1 MRKFFLASLV
11 AVALMLPAMNFTSQA
26 ASVMTSLNRT
36 IAIIEG
42 WALFATSNEDEG
54 KITQIKIYR
63 LTTGELVRT
72 QQFDSY
78 EASISLKDLPGGA
91 YSAVIICQYT
101 YSTKQFKL

>member
-11 AVALMLPAMNFTSQA
+11 AVALTLPAMNFTSQA

-36 IAIIEG
+36 VSFIEG
-42 WALFATSNEDEG
+42 WVLFATSNEDEG

-63 LTTGELVRT
+63 RTTGELVRT

>member
-11 AVALMLPAMNFTSQA
+11 AVALTLPAMNFTSQA
-26 ASVMTSLNRT
+26 ASIFNFSKVISV
-36 IAIIEG
+36 IDG
-42 WALFATSNEDEG
+42 WVLFATSNEDEG

-78 EASISLKDLPGGA
+78 EASIGLKDLPGGA

>member
-1 MRKFFLASLV
+1 MKKFFLASLV

-26 ASVMTSLNRT
+26 ASIMTSFNRT
-36 IAIIEG
+36 IAVIEG
-42 WALFATSNEDEG
+42 WVLFATSNVDEG

-72 QQFDSY
+72 QQCNSY
-78 EASISLKDLPGGA
+78 ECSISLKDLPGGA
-91 YSAVIICQYT
+91 YSAVIICEYT